1 MTTEYKKP
9 VPRPLHPELT
19 KPFWEA
25 AKRHELLIPRCKIC
39 SKYFWYPREECPY
52 CLRQGWDWHVATG
65 KGRLYTYTVV
75 HRAADPRF
83 QAQVPYVYAVIQ
95 LDEGPRLISNVVDC
109 DVGDVTIDMP
119 VTVHFDDVTD
129 ETTLVKF
136 RPA

>member
-1 MTTEYKKP
+1 MPDEYDMPLP
-9 VPRPLHPELT
+9 VPTELT
-19 KPFWEA
+19 RPFWDA
-25 AKRHELLIPRCKIC
+25 AKQHDLQVQRCRAGNHL
-39 SKYFWYPREECPY
+39 FLYPREYCPV
-52 CLRQGWDWHVATG
+52 CLSDDLEWVSVSG
-65 KGRLYTYTVV
+65 KGRVYTYTVV

-95 LDEGPRLISNVVDC
+95 LNEGPRLISNVVDC
-109 DVGDVTIDMP
+109 DVADVTIDMP